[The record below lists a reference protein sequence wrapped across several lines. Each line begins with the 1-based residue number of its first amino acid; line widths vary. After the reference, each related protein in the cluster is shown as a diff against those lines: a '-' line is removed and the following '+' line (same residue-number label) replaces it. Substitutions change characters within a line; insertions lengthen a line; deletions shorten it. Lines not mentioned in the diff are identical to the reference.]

1 MAQMSEKE
9 KKDWIA
15 LCDYVKVDLLGYSKD
30 MKTPKYLVLRLKG
43 LAEGNFITNKKIPA
57 TAHYTCEE
65 ILITGK
71 LCSSKIKNY
80 FIDNSARINDE
91 KHKIN
96 LILMFIES
104 EINDVVI
111 RLRNKKAVEK
121 EIEKFSLDSYTA
133 NQAEYKTETINLKDR
148 FDELW

>member
-9 KKDWIA
+9 KKDWIT
-15 LCDYVKVDLLGYSKD
+15 LCEYIKYDLLGYSKE
-30 MKTPKYLVLRLKG
+30 MKIPKYLVLRLKG
-43 LAEGNFITNKKIPA
+43 LAEGNFITNKKIAPNA
-57 TAHYTCEE
+57 CYTYEE
-65 ILITGK
+65 ILIASK
-71 LCSSKIKNY
+71 LSSSKIKSY
-80 FIDNSARINDE
+80 FTNNSAKINDE

-111 RLRNKKAVEK
+111 RLKNKKATEQ
-121 EIEKFSLDSYTA
+121 EIEKFTLDSYTA
-133 NQAEYKTETINLKDR
+133 NQAEYKAETVNAKDK

>member
-1 MAQMSEKE
+1 MSEKE

-15 LCDYVKVDLLGYSKD
+15 LCDYIKLDLLGYSRD

-43 LAEGNFITNKKIPA
+43 LAEGNFITNKKISP
-57 TAHYTCEE
+57 TAHYTYEE
-65 ILITGK
+65 ILIASK

-80 FIDNSARINDE
+80 FIDNSAKINDE

-111 RLRNKKAVEK
+111 RLKNKKTTEQ
-121 EIEKFSLDSYTA
+121 EIEKFTLDSFAA
-133 NQAEYKTETINLKDR
+133 NQAEYKTETINSKDR